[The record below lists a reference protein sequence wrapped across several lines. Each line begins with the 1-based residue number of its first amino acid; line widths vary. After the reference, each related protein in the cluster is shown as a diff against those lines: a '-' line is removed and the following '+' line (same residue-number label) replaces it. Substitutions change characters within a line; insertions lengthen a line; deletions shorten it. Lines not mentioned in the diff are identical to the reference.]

1 MEALTFPDLYVEPGM
16 DTTYIIL
23 LPILFLGVIVFLC
36 GLLMFLVVVFD
47 LLIDLFL
54 RLFDAIFG

>member
-1 MEALTFPDLYVEPGM
+1 MNATS
-16 DTTYIIL
+16 IIL
-23 LPILFLGVIVFLC
+23 LVIVLIGAIIFLC
-36 GLLMFLVVVFD
+36 GVALILIATLD